1 MNFLSKLSLY
11 DILAMI
17 VPGFIILLWGL
28 SMCKLSWMP
37 NTLEVDNSIIWAI
50 WLIAAYLI
58 DIINHL
64 LTSRIWNKTR
74 NSYDFLAET
83 SRIYAK
89 YDDTHFIISY
99 FAQKLISIYALS

>member
-37 NTLEVDNSIIWAI
+37 NTFEVDNSIIWAI

-58 DIINHL
+58 GIINHV

-74 NSYDFLAET
+74 NSHDFLAET
-83 SRIYAK
+83 LQKTFTSIFRNCFRWQHLA
-89 YDDTHFIISY
+89 FSY
-99 FAQKLISIYALS
+99 ILVLRE

>member
-37 NTLEVDNSIIWAI
+37 NTFEVDNSIIWAI

-58 DIINHL
+58 GIINHV

-83 SRIYAK
+83 LRNTK
-89 YDDTHFIISY
+89 KRD
-99 FAQKLISIYALS
+99 KRL